1 MRWGTSEFTDGLDSA
16 DGGRKCKAHHSH
28 APFYNLRR
36 EIVEIT
42 GVVKSFL
49 LVNPHPEI
57 VIEVTSSDG
66 EPAEVIVYAQ
76 AYAGQMREMG
86 GWTEDTVKI
95 GQTVT
100 VVGHPGRSSVSSVM
114 GQTMTTPSGDV
125 LTMRFYDLLKPEE
138 PPSQ

>member
-1 MRWGTSEFTDGLDSA
+1 MRWATLSLLTGWILLMA
-16 DGGRKCKAHHSH
+16 GGVQAHHSH
-28 APFYNLRR
+28 APFYNLD

-49 LVNPHPEI
+49 LINPHPEI
-57 VIEVTSSDG
+57 VIEVTGSDG
-66 EPAEVIVYAQ
+66 EPAEVIIYAQ

-86 GWTEDTVKI
+86 GWTEDSVKI
-95 GQTVT
+95 GQTIT

-125 LTMRFYDLLKPEE
+125 LTMRFQDLLKPEE
-138 PPSQ
+138 SPSQ

>member
-1 MRWGTSEFTDGLDSA
+1 MRWATLSLLTGWILLMA
-16 DGGRKCKAHHSH
+16 GGVQAHHSH
-28 APFYNLRR
+28 APFYNLD

-49 LVNPHPEI
+49 LINPHPEI
-57 VIEVTSSDG
+57 VIEVTGSDG
-66 EPAEVIVYAQ
+66 EPAEVLVYAQ

-86 GWTEDTVKI
+86 GWTEDSVKI
-95 GQTVT
+95 GQTIT

-114 GQTMTTPSGDV
+114 GQTMTTPSGNV
-125 LTMRFYDLLKPEE
+125 LTMRFQDLLKPEG

>member
-1 MRWGTSEFTDGLDSA
+1 MRWGTLSLLTGSILLMA
-16 DGGRKCKAHHSH
+16 GGVQAHHSH
-28 APFYNLRR
+28 GPFYNLD

-42 GVVKSFL
+42 GIVKSFRL
-49 LVNPHPEI
+49 INPHPEI
-57 VIEVTSSDG
+57 VIEVTGSDG

-86 GWTEDTVKI
+86 GWTEDSVKI
-95 GQTVT
+95 GQTIT

-125 LTMRFYDLLKPEE
+125 LTMRFQDLLKPEG

>member
-1 MRWGTSEFTDGLDSA
+1 MRWGTLSLLTGSILLMA
-16 DGGRKCKAHHSH
+16 GGVQAHHSH
-28 APFYNLRR
+28 APFYNLD

-42 GVVKSFL
+42 GVVKSFRL
-49 LVNPHPEI
+49 INPHPEI
-57 VIEVTSSDG
+57 VIEVTGSDG

-76 AYAGQMREMG
+76 AYAGQMRELG
-86 GWTEDTVKI
+86 GWTEDSVKI
-95 GQTVT
+95 GQTIT

-125 LTMRFYDLLKPEE
+125 LTMRFQDLLKPAG

>member
-1 MRWGTSEFTDGLDSA
+1 MRWGTLSLLTGSILLMA
-16 DGGRKCKAHHSH
+16 GGVQAHHSH
-28 APFYNLRR
+28 APFYNLD

-57 VIEVTSSDG
+57 VIEVTGSDG

-86 GWTEDTVKI
+86 GWTEDSVKI

-114 GQTMTTPSGDV
+114 GQTITTPSGDV
-125 LTMRFYDLLKPEE
+125 LTMRFQDLLKPGG

>member
-1 MRWGTSEFTDGLDSA
+1 MRWGTFSLLTGSILLMA
-16 DGGRKCKAHHSH
+16 GGVQAHHSH
-28 APFYNLRR
+28 APFYNLD

-57 VIEVTSSDG
+57 VIEVTGSDG

-86 GWTEDTVKI
+86 GWTEDSVKI

-114 GQTMTTPSGDV
+114 GQTITTPSGDV
-125 LTMRFYDLLKPEE
+125 LTMRFQDLLKPGG

>member
-1 MRWGTSEFTDGLDSA
+1 MRWGTLSLLTGSILLMA
-16 DGGRKCKAHHSH
+16 GGVQAHHSH
-28 APFYNLRR
+28 APFYNLD

-86 GWTEDTVKI
+86 GWTEDSVKI

-100 VVGHPGRSSVSSVM
+100 VVGHPGRSTVSSVM

-125 LTMRFYDLLKPEE
+125 LTMRFFDLLKPDGTS
-138 PPSQ
+138 SQ

>member
-1 MRWGTSEFTDGLDSA
+1 MRWAILSLLTGWILLMA
-16 DGGRKCKAHHSH
+16 GGVQAHHSH
-28 APFYNLRR
+28 APFYNLD

-49 LVNPHPEI
+49 LINPHPEI
-57 VIEVTSSDG
+57 VIEVTGSDG

-86 GWTEDTVKI
+86 GWTEDSVKI
-95 GQTVT
+95 GQTIT

-114 GQTMTTPSGDV
+114 GQTTTTPSGDV
-125 LTMRFYDLLKPEE
+125 LTMRFQDLLKPGG

>member
-1 MRWGTSEFTDGLDSA
+1 MRWGTLSLVTGSILLMA
-16 DGGRKCKAHHSH
+16 GGVQAHHSH
-28 APFYNLRR
+28 APFYNLD

-49 LVNPHPEI
+49 LINPHPEI
-57 VIEVTSSDG
+57 VIEVTGSDG

-86 GWTEDTVKI
+86 GWTEDSVKI
-95 GQTVT
+95 GQTIT

-114 GQTMTTPSGDV
+114 GQTITTPSGDV
-125 LTMRFYDLLKPEE
+125 LTMRFQDLLKPEE